1 MMESKTYLIR
11 HFGEMGFEEMAY
23 FNFDGNI
30 AIIIDFL
37 YNNEQVIDLC
47 KGEM

>member
-1 MMESKTYLIR
+1 MMESKMYLIR

-23 FNFDGNI
+23 FNFAGNI